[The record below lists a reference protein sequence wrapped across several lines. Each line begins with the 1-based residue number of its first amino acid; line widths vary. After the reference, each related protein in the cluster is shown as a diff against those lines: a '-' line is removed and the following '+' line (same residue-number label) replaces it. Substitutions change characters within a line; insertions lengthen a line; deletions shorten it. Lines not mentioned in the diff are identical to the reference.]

1 MGPGAIRRVP
11 TSRSRLK
18 FFILANAVA
27 GWRMAASENTTG
39 RSLLRVTDLQRQFTV
54 SKAWVYKRTR
64 RDAADPLPVH
74 RLGRALRF
82 IPEEIEEYLAC
93 HSGHAGAKVS
103 SVSQPRERMK
113 RMLSRRHF
121 QTGGRPRLEGRKTK
135 FWRGWCWEY
144 FTDGTRKRKSV
155 FIGYK
160 SEFPTERSARR
171 RLVAIVSRMNDP
183 EREPTSTVTLE
194 ELYQE
199 HVELAFP
206 MLKRSTQDDMRI
218 TLNKYILPFLGPMSV
233 SKLDRDVLQ
242 GRINRLWKEGRSWAV
257 LNKIKI
263 YLGSMFS
270 RAVGDGRLTRNAA
283 HQIKLPPRPAPRRA
297 KLMKEA
303 DVLAIERA
311 IRDEKIRTLWWLTFQ
326 TGLRIGEASALR
338 WNSIDW
344 EQGKITVRESVRW
357 FTLSPPKTPNSVR
370 VVYLIEEQ
378 LERLRRY
385 RTTFPGAKENDFL
398 FPNAKGT
405 GPVGYANVMKRTIK
419 PVATSLG
426 ITTVG
431 WHALRHVNSTIMDE
445 KHVPLGVRKDRLGH
459 TAERTTLIY
468 THGRAEEHRRASRAV
483 YEHYE
488 EIAKTSQLQVPTA
501 APDSPVLGTTL
512 GTTPTVL
519 SEQVVDGSGAGEGNR
534 TPDLRFTKQLDGI
547 L

>member
-1 MGPGAIRRVP
+1 M
-11 TSRSRLK
+11 
-18 FFILANAVA
+18 
-27 GWRMAASENTTG
+27 
-39 RSLLRVTDLQRQFTV
+39 
-54 SKAWVYKRTR
+54 
-64 RDAADPLPVH
+64 
-74 RLGRALRF
+74 
-82 IPEEIEEYLAC
+82 
-93 HSGHAGAKVS
+93 
-103 SVSQPRERMK
+103 
-113 RMLSRRHF
+113 
-121 QTGGRPRLEGRKTK
+121 
-135 FWRGWCWEY
+135 
-144 FTDGTRKRKSV
+144 
-155 FIGYK
+155 
-160 SEFPTERSARR
+160 
-171 RLVAIVSRMNDP
+171 
-183 EREPTSTVTLE
+183 
-194 ELYQE
+194 
-199 HVELAFP
+199 
-206 MLKRSTQDDMRI
+206 
-218 TLNKYILPFLGPMSV
+218 
-233 SKLDRDVLQ
+233 
-242 GRINRLWKEGRSWAV
+242 

-270 RAVGDGRLTRNAA
+270 RAVEDGRLARNAA

-303 DVLAIERA
+303 EVLAIERE
-311 IRDEKIRTLWWLTFQ
+311 IRDEKIRTLWWLTYQ

-338 WNSIDW
+338 WSSIDW

-378 LERLRRY
+378 LERLRAY
-385 RTTFPGAKENDFL
+385 RTRFPGAKENDFL

-419 PVATSLG
+419 PVAARLG

-488 EIAKTSQLQVPTA
+488 EIAKISQPQMPTA

-512 GTTPTVL
+512 GTTP
-519 SEQVVDGSGAGEGNR
+519 QRAIAANC
-534 TPDLRFTKQLDGI
+534 
-547 L
+547 